1 MVDFRNVIAEDC
13 ELLFKWANEESV
25 RKNSVMSDKIDLDNH
40 IKWFNNKMNDPNCK
54 IFIITKD
61 NIDVGQIRIDILN
74 NVGIISYSIDKMFR
88 GQGIGT
94 EALKFIKLKL
104 NNINLVGMVKKEN
117 KPSIK
122 AFENAGY
129 KKIDKGNYIEFTS
142 K

>member
-1 MVDFRNVIAEDC
+1 MVDFRNAITEDC

-25 RKNSVMSDKIDLDNH
+25 RKNSVISDKIELDNH
-40 IKWFNNKMNDPNCK
+40 IKWFNNKMNDKNCK
-54 IFIITKD
+54 MLIITKD

-94 EALKFIKLKL
+94 EALKLIKLKL
-104 NNINLVGMVKKEN
+104 NNINLVGVVKKEN
-117 KPSIK
+117 KSSTK

-129 KKIDKGNYIEFTS
+129 KRIDKDDYIEFTS

>member
-1 MVDFRNVIAEDC
+1 MIDFREINIRDC
-13 ELLFKWANEESV
+13 ELLFKWVNEKSV
-25 RKNSVMSDKIDLDNH
+25 RKNSNTPELIKLENH
-40 IKWFNNKMNDPNCK
+40 IEWFNNKINDENCK
-54 IFIITKD
+54 IFIIIKN
-61 NIDVGQIRIDILN
+61 NIEVGQIRVEILKDI
-74 NVGIISYSIDKMFR
+74 GIIDYSIDKIFR

-129 KKIDKGNYIEFTS
+129 KKIDKGDYIEFTS

>member
-1 MVDFRNVIAEDC
+1 MIDFREINIRDC
-13 ELLFKWANEESV
+13 ELLFKWVNEKSV
-25 RKNSVMSDKIDLDNH
+25 RKNSNTPELIKLENH
-40 IKWFNNKMNDPNCK
+40 IEWFNNKINDENCK
-54 IFIITKD
+54 IFIIIKN
-61 NIDVGQIRIDILN
+61 NIEVGQIRVEILKDI
-74 NVGIISYSIDKMFR
+74 GIIDYSIDKMFR

-129 KKIDKGNYIEFTS
+129 KKIDNGDYIEFTS